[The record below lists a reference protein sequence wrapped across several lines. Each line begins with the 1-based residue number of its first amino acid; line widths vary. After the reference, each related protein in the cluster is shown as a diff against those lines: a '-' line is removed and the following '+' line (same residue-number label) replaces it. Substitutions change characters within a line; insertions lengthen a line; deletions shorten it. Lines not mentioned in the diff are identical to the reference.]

1 MLVVGVTSVEL
12 TSPAML
18 LGCSVLFQS
27 KRSSKYDENLLK
39 SIHGVQILRWHDHE

>member
-1 MLVVGVTSVEL
+1 MLAVRVTSVEL
-12 TSPAML
+12 TGPAML

-27 KRSSKYDENLLK
+27 KRSSKYNKDLLK